1 MLVRGKF
8 EPIARLGLLDFE
20 IRIVETAADV
30 LGIAHTTQATAI
42 IFAGELAGFDHD
54 VRNVVAANGIKI
66 LAFQGC
72 LPDEFGATSVNS
84 VVDIK
89 EAIAQEIPAPIG
101 EISGRM
107 ISVWGPLGSPGRTT
121 IAINLAAEWQN
132 ESVLLI
138 DADSYGAAVGQ
149 HLNLL
154 DEVSGVLAAARAAT
168 QGRLASVRD
177 FAIEID
183 QRWSVL
189 TGLPR
194 PDLWRSVRPGA
205 WREVLSKSLFE
216 YQVVL
221 VDVGFCFENDQTEVE
236 LTPRNHMAIS
246 ALAKSESVLAVGGS
260 DPIALA
266 RLIRELNSLEE
277 VCPDLPISILING
290 HDNDLGF
297 PQREVVRTVTS
308 LTKRSPLALLP
319 RDDLVR
325 QGLARGVT
333 AGEVAPRSAFR
344 QGILQLAATL

>member
-20 IRIVETAADV
+20 IRVVETAPDV
-30 LGIAHTTQATAI
+30 LSIAHTTKAAAI
-42 IFAGELAGFDHD
+42 VFAGELDGFDHEL
-54 VRNVVAANGIKI
+54 RNVLVDNGIKI
-66 LAFQGC
+66 LAFQNC
-72 LPDEFGATSVNS
+72 LSDEFGATSVNG
-84 VVDIK
+84 VADIK
-89 EAIAQEIPAPIG
+89 KALAKEILAPIG

-121 IAINLAAEWQN
+121 IAINLAAEWRN

-154 DEVSGVLAAARAAT
+154 DEVSGVLAAARAAA
-168 QGRLASVRD
+168 QGRLTSVRD

-205 WREVLSKSLFE
+205 WREVLSKSLSE
-216 YQVVL
+216 YQIVL
-221 VDVGFCFENDQTEVE
+221 VDVGFCFENDQIDIE
-236 LTPRNHMAIS
+236 LTHRNHMTIS
-246 ALAKSESVLAVGGS
+246 ALARSDSVLAVGGS

-266 RLIRELNSLEE
+266 RLIRELNALED
-277 VCPDLPISILING
+277 VCPDLPISILINA

-297 PQREVVRTVTS
+297 SKREVVRTVAS
-308 LTKRSPLALLP
+308 LTKRSPVGLLP

-333 AGEVAPRSAFR
+333 AGEVAPRSIFR
-344 QGILQLAATL
+344 QGIVQLAATL

>member
-8 EPIARLGLLDFE
+8 EPVARLGLLDFE
-20 IRIVETAADV
+20 IRVVETVPDV
-30 LGIAHTTQATAI
+30 MGIGHTTQATAI
-42 IFAGELAGFDHD
+42 IFAGKLAGFDHE
-54 VRNVVAANGIKI
+54 VRNVLISNGIKI
-66 LAFQGC
+66 LAFPGC
-72 LPDEFGATSVNS
+72 VADEFGATLVNGVS
-84 VVDIK
+84 DLK
-89 EAIAQEIPAPIG
+89 EALSAEPPAPI
-101 EISGRM
+101 EEFAGRM
-107 ISVWGPLGSPGRTT
+107 ISIWGPIGAPGRTT
-121 IAINLAAEWQN
+121 IAINLAAEWRN

-154 DEVSGVLAAARAAT
+154 DEVSGILAATRAAT
-168 QGRLASVRD
+168 QGRLTSVRD

-183 QRWSVL
+183 QNWSVL

-194 PDLWRSVRPGA
+194 PDLWRSVRPVA
-205 WREVLSKSLFE
+205 WREVLSKSLSE
-216 YQVVL
+216 YQIVL
-221 VDVGFCFENDQTEVE
+221 VDVGFCFENEQFDVE
-236 LTPRNHMAIS
+236 IIHRNHMTIS

-266 RLIRELNSLEE
+266 RLIRELNALED

-297 PQREVVRTVTS
+297 SEREVMRTVTS
-308 LTKRSPLALLP
+308 LAKRSPVALLP

-344 QGILQLAATL
+344 QAIVQLAATL

>member
-1 MLVRGKF
+1 MLVRGKY

-20 IRIVETAADV
+20 VRVVETATDV
-30 LGIAHTTQATAI
+30 LSIAHTTHAAAI
-42 IFAGELAGFDHD
+42 IFAGELAGFDHE
-54 VRNVVAANGIKI
+54 VRNALAANRIKI
-66 LAFQGC
+66 LAFQDC
-72 LPDEFGATSVNS
+72 LPGGFDATSVNG
-84 VVDIK
+84 VADIK
-89 EAIAQEIPAPIG
+89 EALAEETPAGIAQMP
-101 EISGRM
+101 GRM

-121 IAINLAAEWQN
+121 VAINLAAEWRN

-138 DADSYGAAVGQ
+138 DADSYGAAIGQ

-168 QGRLASVRD
+168 QGRLVSVRD

-183 QRWSVL
+183 PSWSVL

-205 WREVLSKSLFE
+205 WREVLTKALCE
-216 YQVVL
+216 YQIVL
-221 VDVGFCFENDQTEVE
+221 VDVGFCFENDQSDVE
-236 LTPRNHMAIS
+236 LTHRNHMTIS
-246 ALAKSESVLAVGGS
+246 ALAKSDSVLAVAGS

-266 RLIRELNSLEE
+266 RLVRELSALED

-297 PQREVVRTVTS
+297 SQREVVRTITS
-308 LTKRSPLALLP
+308 LTKRSPVALLP

-333 AGEVAPRSAFR
+333 AREVAPRSAFC
-344 QGILQLAATL
+344 QGIVQLAATL